1 MGSQLPD
8 GSVETQ
14 RHRRA
19 VTPFHM
25 LIVSLIPEG
34 KAEFTVLEKICLL
47 SEQENLWLNGDMDAC
62 VHAHSQTCGGFS

>member
-1 MGSQLPD
+1 
-8 GSVETQ
+8 
-14 RHRRA
+14 
-19 VTPFHM
+19 M

-62 VHAHSQTCGGFS
+62 VHAHSQTRGGFS